1 MSQSNEVINHIAN
14 FTSKRDKDLIALSLL
29 KSVNSMMNSSTSFL
43 VSIDSNGVVL
53 SKMIL
58 EGASCVVIDTNID
71 VDSELILAFD
81 HMQKNSIE
89 EYSVTIHSVNT
100 LICLLHHNSTVEQF
114 LVVKLEEQTDKIQS
128 YILSG
133 ILSIYDNFV
142 SLLNESQV
150 DELTGLANRKT
161 FEHAISKVFDAS
173 SLPYETIDNDKRL
186 DVSKTKDNLDRYW
199 LAMLDIDHFKLV
211 NDKYGHIYGDEI
223 LIHFAQ
229 IIKSS
234 FRNADLPF
242 RFGGEEFVILLKAAT
257 KEDCFSTLLRFKQNV
272 EDYDFPKIHKI
283 TVSIGAVEFKKGTF
297 HVTSIDY
304 ADQALYH
311 SKKNGRN
318 TITFFEDMLLAG
330 SAEFLSVEEGEID
343 LF

>member
-1 MSQSNEVINHIAN
+1 MNQSNEVIDHIAK

-29 KSVNSMMNSSTSFL
+29 KSVNSMMNSSKSFL
-43 VSIDSNGVVL
+43 VSIDKKGIVL
-53 SKMIL
+53 SKIIL
-58 EGASCVVIDTNID
+58 EGASYVVIDTNID
-71 VDSELILAFD
+71 VDNELIIAFK

-89 EYSVTIHSVNT
+89 EYSLNINSVNT
-100 LICLLHHNSTVEQF
+100 LICLLHQNSPVEQF
-114 LVVKLEEQTDKIQS
+114 LVLELKEKNNNIQS
-128 YILSG
+128 YVLSG
-133 ILSIYDNFV
+133 ILSIYDNFI

-161 FEHAISKVFDAS
+161 FEYAISKVFADAS
-173 SLPYETIDNDKRL
+173 LPSETVDNDKQL
-186 DVSKTKDNLDRYW
+186 NTPKTKDNLDSYW

-211 NDKYGHIYGDEI
+211 NDRYGHIYGDEI

-234 FRNADLPF
+234 FRNADLQF

-257 KEDCFSTLLRFKQNV
+257 KEDCFNTLLRFKKNV
-272 EDYDFPKIHKI
+272 EDYNFPKVNQI

-297 HVTSIDY
+297 HVTTIDY

-311 SKKNGRN
+311 SKKSGRN
-318 TITFFEDMLLAG
+318 TITFFEDMLMAG
-330 SAEFLSVEEGEID
+330 YAKLLNVEDGEVD

>member
-1 MSQSNEVINHIAN
+1 MSQSNQVIDHIAN

-29 KSVNSMMNSSTSFL
+29 KSVNHMMNSSKSFL
-43 VSIDSNGVVL
+43 VSIDNSGVVL

-58 EGASCVVIDTNID
+58 EGTSCVVIDANIE
-71 VDSELILAFD
+71 VDSELIIAFE

-89 EYSVTIHSVNT
+89 EYSLKINSVNT
-100 LICLLHHNSTVEQF
+100 LICLLHHNRTIEQF
-114 LVVKLEEQTDKIQS
+114 LVLEIQEKTDKIQS
-128 YILSG
+128 YVLSG
-133 ILSIYDNFV
+133 ILSIYDNFI

-161 FEHAISKVFDAS
+161 FEYAISKVFDAS
-173 SLPYETIDNDKRL
+173 SLPYKTVDNDKRL
-186 DVSKTKDNLDRYW
+186 NTSKTKDSLDSYW

-223 LIHFAQ
+223 LIHFAK
-229 IIKSS
+229 IIKSA
-234 FRNADLPF
+234 FRNSDLQF

-257 KEDCFSTLLRFKQNV
+257 KEDCFDTLLRFKKNV
-272 EDYDFPKIHKI
+272 ENYNFPKINQI
-283 TVSIGAVEFKKGTF
+283 TVSIGAVEFKKGAF
-297 HVTSIDY
+297 HVTTIDY

-311 SKKNGRN
+311 SKKSGRN
-318 TITFFEDMLLAG
+318 TITFFEDMLIAG
-330 SAEFLSVEEGEID
+330 SAELLNFEEGEVD